1 MFPAAPPTRTL
12 DFTVEHGTSQVSQR
26 KALDLPNNA
35 TAPGREEL
43 LSISKVPLRFD
54 RVVGGLKGKGPASRA
69 AELRSRLQIAC
80 LIGITAAYCS
90 DASRKSSSRIVVS
103 PSCHHHYHQYHH
115 HRLPTQPPP
124 TTPLYYFRHRHFHV
138 TTAETWP
145 SSPSNAKSL
154 VPASATVPHVSPP
167 TRSANRSKYK

>member
-54 RVVGGLKGKGPASRA
+54 RVVGGLKGEGAGEPSSRA
-69 AELRSRLQIAC
+69 KI
-80 LIGITAAYCS
+80 
-90 DASRKSSSRIVVS
+90 S
-103 PSCHHHYHQYHH
+103 PSD
-115 HRLPTQPPP
+115 RLPHRDHRSILLRCVQEELEPNSSESFMPPP
-124 TTPLYYFRHRHFHV
+124 LPPLPPSPTADT
-138 TTAETWP
+138 TTAN
-145 SSPSNAKSL
+145 NAPL
-154 VPASATVPHVSPP
+154 LLPPPAFPRHYS
-167 TRSANRSKYK
+167 